1 MKKTHGRALAA
12 LLMSGLILLAAIP
25 PLPASAAA
33 KLDVDLTQQ
42 GAAEPEDLPG
52 DGVEVEIVRPEAA
65 QPEAARKRVLIYHS
79 HTCEAYEPD
88 YEG

>member
-33 KLDVDLTQQ
+33 KLDVDLTNRRICRATALKWRSS
-42 GAAEPEDLPG
+42 GLRRRSPKPRESA
-52 DGVEVEIVRPEAA
+52 
-65 QPEAARKRVLIYHS
+65 
-79 HTCEAYEPD
+79 C
-88 YEG
+88 